1 MDLITGTETAIRMNK
16 LAQSEVEQSR
26 MKVSILFSS
35 AKIPTSNLTI
45 QEKNANP
52 SLSIDQ
58 RIILL
63 AGKEKCTILLYNW
76 LRVE

>member
-1 MDLITGTETAIRMNK
+1 MNK

-26 MKVSILFSS
+26 MKVSMLFSG

-45 QEKNANP
+45 QEKDANP

-63 AGKEKCTILLYNW
+63 PAGKEKCTILLCSTD
-76 LRVE
+76 